1 MHRFVPC
8 RGAKRQR
15 LLKRGLWLVTALLV
29 PAMLAGPAFAGV
41 SAVDATGH
49 RVTLDQPA
57 ERIVA
62 LTPHLV
68 ENLFTAGLGDRVV
81 GAVRYSDYPPAATSI
96 PRVGGYRSVS
106 LEAILARRPD
116 LVVAWAPASE
126 GDLVARLR
134 ALGIPVYVD
143 DPSAFADIATT
154 LRDLGRLG
162 GQAKTGARAAARFLA
177 RMQALE
183 DRYSARAPVS
193 VFYVVATEPLITIGG
208 ASMIGAAL
216 RLCGGRNVFEDADVA
231 APRIGIESL
240 IARDPA
246 AIVTTRRD
254 DDDDPARDVFW
265 RRYDTLSA
273 VRHDRFIRLARD
285 AISRPTV
292 RMAGASQALC
302 TGLDRVR
309 QAVSPA
315 PATAPRP

>member
-8 RGAKRQR
+8 RVAIMPRAVGIVGPLVAALVGA
-15 LLKRGLWLVTALLV
+15 V
-29 PAMLAGPAFAGV
+29 MLAGPALAAV

-57 ERIVA
+57 QRVVA
-62 LTPHLV
+62 LTPHVV
-68 ENLFTAGLGDRVV
+68 ENLFTAGLGGAVV
-81 GAVRYSDYPPAATSI
+81 GAVRHSDYPPAASSI

-143 DPSAFADIATT
+143 DPTAFDDIAAT

-162 GQAKTGARAAARFLA
+162 GQAKTGEDAAARFIA
-177 RMQALE
+177 RMQALK
-183 DRYSARAPVS
+183 DQYSARAPVS
-193 VFYVVATEPLITIGG
+193 VFYAVATEPLITIGG
-208 ASMIGAAL
+208 ASMIGAAI

-231 APRIGIESL
+231 APRVGVESL

-246 AIVTTRRD
+246 AIVTTRSGD
-254 DDDDPARDVFW
+254 EDTADDVFW

-285 AISRPTV
+285 EISRPTV
-292 RMAGASQALC
+292 RMADATEALC

>member
-1 MHRFVPC
+1 MQRAFGIVVP
-8 RGAKRQR
+8 
-15 LLKRGLWLVTALLV
+15 LVAALV
-29 PAMLAGPAFAGV
+29 ASAMLVGPAFAGV
-41 SAVDATGH
+41 SVVDATGH

-68 ENLFTAGLGDRVV
+68 ENLFTAGLGDAVV

-126 GDLVARLR
+126 GGLVARLR

-143 DPSAFADIATT
+143 DPTAFDDIAAT

-162 GQAKTGARAAARFLA
+162 GQAKTGARAATRFIA
-177 RMQALE
+177 RMQALKT
-183 DRYSARAPVS
+183 RYSARAPVS
-193 VFYVVATEPLITIGG
+193 VFYAVATEPLITIGG
-208 ASMIGAAL
+208 ASMIGAAI
-216 RLCGGRNVFEDADVA
+216 RLCGGHNVFEDADVA
-231 APRIGIESL
+231 APRVGVESL
-240 IARDPA
+240 IARDPDV
-246 AIVTTRRD
+246 IVTTRSD
-254 DDDDPARDVFW
+254 DDDTADDVFW

-285 AISRPTV
+285 EISRPTV
-292 RMAGASQALC
+292 RMADATQALC
-302 TGLDRVR
+302 TGLSRVR
-309 QAVSPA
+309 QAVNPA
-315 PATAPRP
+315 PTTAPRP

>member
-1 MHRFVPC
+1 M
-8 RGAKRQR
+8 QR
-15 LLKRGLWLVTALLV
+15 AFGILV
-29 PAMLAGPAFAGV
+29 PLVAALVASAMLAGPAFAGV

-57 ERIVA
+57 QRIVA

-68 ENLFTAGLGDRVV
+68 ENLFTAGLGDAVV

-126 GDLVARLR
+126 GGLVARLR

-143 DPSAFADIATT
+143 DPTAFDDIAAT

-162 GQAKTGARAAARFLA
+162 GQAKTGARAATRFIA
-177 RMQALE
+177 RMQALKT
-183 DRYSARAPVS
+183 RYNTRAPVS
-193 VFYVVATEPLITIGG
+193 VFYAVATEPLITIGG
-208 ASMIGAAL
+208 ASMIGAAI
-216 RLCGGRNVFEDADVA
+216 RLCGGHNVFEDADVA
-231 APRIGIESL
+231 APRVGVESL
-240 IARDPA
+240 IARDPDV
-246 AIVTTRRD
+246 IVTTRSD
-254 DDDDPARDVFW
+254 DDDTADDVFW

-285 AISRPTV
+285 EISRPTV
-292 RMAGASQALC
+292 RMADATQALC
-302 TGLDRVR
+302 TGLSRVR
-309 QAVSPA
+309 QAVNPA